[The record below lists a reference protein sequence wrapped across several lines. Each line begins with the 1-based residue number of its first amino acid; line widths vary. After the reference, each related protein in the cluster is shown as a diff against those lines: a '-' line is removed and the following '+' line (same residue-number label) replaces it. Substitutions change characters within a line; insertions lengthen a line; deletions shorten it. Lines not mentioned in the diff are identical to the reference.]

1 MQKIRTTVRIA
12 GKEYTIAST
21 DSEQYVNRVAAWVD
35 RRMNELAVATRLPA
49 TQLAVLTAVNAAD
62 DMMKSRDEI
71 RRLEAE
77 LDELRDIADNG
88 KRYLAEMEQQEREE
102 TGIKNL
108 KIGYNRAAEIVDQL
122 EERGIVG
129 PPSGSGNKRDIL
141 IFDGIDIG

>member
-21 DSEQYVNRVAAWVD
+21 DSEEYVNRVAGWVD
-35 RRMNELAVATRLPA
+35 RRMSELAAATRLPA

-77 LDELRDIADNG
+77 LEDLRAQM
-88 KRYLAEMEQQEREE
+88 AAQPEE
-102 TGIKNL
+102 
-108 KIGYNRAAEIVDQL
+108 AAEPAP
-122 EERGIVG
+122 ETEA
-129 PPSGSGNKRDIL
+129 
-141 IFDGIDIG
+141 